1 MKHSIRMILPV
12 LAAALLL
19 TGCGGHRRD
28 VSDESSGV
36 TSRNDVV
43 SRAEERATDD
53 ARNGREM
60 ASDAVQ
66 NGKELASDAVQGGK
80 ELASDAVQGGKELAS
95 DAVQNGKELVSDAAE
110 DVNDAMNKGDGDGD
124 YRTNDNGRVLSD
136 D

>member
-1 MKHSIRMILPV
+1 MKHSRKMILPV

-28 VSDESSGV
+28 MSDDSAVSRRDSVVSD
-36 TSRNDVV
+36 
-43 SRAEERATDD
+43 
-53 ARNGREM
+53 GREL

-66 NGKELASDAVQGGK
+66 GGKELASDAVQGGK

-95 DAVQNGKELVSDAAE
+95 DAVQGGKDVVSEAAE
-110 DVNDAMNKGDGDGD
+110 DVSDAMHKGDGDGD
-124 YRTNDNGRVLSD
+124 YRTDDNGRVRSD